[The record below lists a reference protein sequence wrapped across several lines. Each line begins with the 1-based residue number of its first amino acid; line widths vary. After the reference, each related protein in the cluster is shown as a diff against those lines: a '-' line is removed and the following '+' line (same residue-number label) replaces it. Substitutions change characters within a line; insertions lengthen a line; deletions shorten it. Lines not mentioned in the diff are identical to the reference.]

1 MWGLGQRPSNI
12 IICNTRVSNTTH
24 IGCRDKLMLGDHV
37 FIGHYNFIDS
47 CNGINIGEGCQVTN
61 YVSILTH
68 SSHVSIRLHGR
79 RYTGEKDL
87 VGYEK
92 GPVEIGPYSFI
103 GPHSVIAAGTR
114 VGKGCLVAA
123 YTYLK
128 GNYPDFSI
136 LSGNPTRVAGSTKDL
151 DESHLRDHPELRDL
165 YNIWAEE
172 KPGK

>member
-1 MWGLGQRPSNI
+1 MLYGYKVPRGAYLPH
-12 IICNTRVSNTTH
+12 TRISNTTY

-47 CNGINIGEGCQVTN
+47 CNGITIGEGCQVTN

-68 SSHVSIRLHGR
+68 SSHVSIRLHGKE
-79 RYTGEKDL
+79 YTDQKDL

-103 GPHSVIAAGTR
+103 GPHSVIAAGTKD
-114 VGKGCLVAA
+114 GKGCLVAA

-128 GNYPDFSI
+128 GDYPDFSI
-136 LSGNPTRVAGSTKDL
+136 LSGNPARVAGSTKNL
-151 DESHLRDHPELRDL
+151 DERYLRDHPGLREL
-165 YNIWAEE
+165 YNVWAEE
-172 KPGK
+172 KPEE